1 MFQSPF
7 NGSLNYVRGISLLS
21 NGGLVPENARSLV
34 VGDKNITCSFL
45 GSFLLLHQLGLLKDS
60 LNLLKALKV
69 SCFFY

>member
-1 MFQSPF
+1 MAPLIMCEELPSL
-7 NGSLNYVRGISLLS
+7 GS
-21 NGGLVPENARSLV
+21 GLVPENARSLV
-34 VGDKNITCSFL
+34 VGDPNLTFSFL